1 MSSNSWFLA
10 QIEVKV
16 MFSFKIKVKGGKE
29 CALPIIVHVN
39 KKHKYEI

>member
-10 QIEVKV
+10 QIEV

-39 KKHKYEI
+39 KKHNYEI